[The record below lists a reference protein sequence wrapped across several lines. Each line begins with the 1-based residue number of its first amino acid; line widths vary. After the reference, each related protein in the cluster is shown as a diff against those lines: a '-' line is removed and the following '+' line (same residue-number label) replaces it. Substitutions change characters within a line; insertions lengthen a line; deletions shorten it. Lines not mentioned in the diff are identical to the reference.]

1 MKIVGIIIGGLIALF
16 ALPFLAI
23 GIGIVGWVGD
33 GTGIDIPI
41 KGLDAPP
48 KVVAIVSPAF
58 DLDTTDLPSQVTDA
72 SVTFDVTPAP
82 GGAPLFVGLAAS
94 QDVERYLRNVT
105 TAQVEPTP
113 QDGVADGTAQA
124 PAAEDVVSGNGT
136 AVQLVVEPGARTRV
150 APPATRRFWIRQAD
164 TATGALTVSL
174 ADLDGRDVRV
184 VVLRDDGRPGLAV
197 DASMRF
203 SVPFLSTVGWWA
215 LGIGVAIGLVGIGLI
230 IWMIVLLSR
239 PKRPTAATST
249 AAAAAAAPP
258 SESTA
263 AAGRTE
269 AVEPLPAVDT
279 TPLPKPPGD
288 DASSG

>member
-105 TAQVEPTP
+105 TAQVESTP
-113 QDGVADGTAQA
+113 QDGAADGTAQA

-239 PKRPTAATST
+239 PTRPPAATST
-249 AAAAAAAPP
+249 AAAPP

-263 AAGRTE
+263 AEGRTE

-279 TPLPKPPGD
+279 TPLPKPPSD